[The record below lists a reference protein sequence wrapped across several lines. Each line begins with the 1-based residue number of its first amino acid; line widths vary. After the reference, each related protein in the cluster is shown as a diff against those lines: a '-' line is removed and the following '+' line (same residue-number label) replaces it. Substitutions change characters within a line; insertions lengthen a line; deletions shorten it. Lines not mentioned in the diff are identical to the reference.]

1 MTGRKPLTRVVMYT
15 AVITAAAL
23 CIAAVIG
30 VAAGSF
36 RPWAY
41 GSSGRTVDERAS
53 VPLDGVSVVAVVST
67 SDNVRILEGSGA
79 AVEVWLHGSISA
91 GSADAIPHIQA
102 TRTGTRVDIG
112 LAQKNPVTIGFL
124 WSNLT
129 LEVSVPRGFA
139 GQVIARTSSGDIEV
153 ADHAFA
159 GLELS
164 TTSGSVHAGVL
175 QAAEVSMHTSSGDLS
190 AKGMTATHAALSS
203 TSGRISM
210 ESITGDVTAQSSSGE
225 VTLAFAAAPS
235 HVEAGTTSGGIT
247 VRLPADA
254 GFVLDAHS
262 SSGDISCKFPIS
274 VTGSSGARHVM
285 RGSVGSGAGSVVLHT
300 SSGDIRIER

>member
-1 MTGRKPLTRVVMYT
+1 VHRGGDR
-15 AVITAAAL
+15 
-23 CIAAVIG
+23 G
-30 VAAGSF
+30 GAGSF

-102 TRTGTRVDIG
+102 ARTGTRVDIG

-190 AKGMTATHAALSS
+190 AKGMTRHTPRCPQRAAGSVWNRS
-203 TSGRISM
+203 PVTSLRRAARVRSCCLCG
-210 ESITGDVTAQSSSGE
+210 GP
-225 VTLAFAAAPS
+225 FARGS
-235 HVEAGTTSGGIT
+235 GTTSGGIT
-247 VRLPADA
+247 VRLPATRDLSWTLTA
-254 GFVLDAHS
+254 ARATFPAS
-262 SSGDISCKFPIS
+262 SRS
-274 VTGSSGARHVM
+274 A
-285 RGSVGSGAGSVVLHT
+285 
-300 SSGDIRIER
+300 